1 MALTISYR
9 TLRCIIA
16 AENKICQ
23 KSVYKKN
30 INNGDKRKAA
40 DNNKNKGAD
49 YVGYLGL
56 SFLANRLFRN
66 NYMLVI
72 ACSCIALIFAWE

>member
-23 KSVYKKN
+23 KSVDKRN

-40 DNNKNKGAD
+40 DDNKNLGAD
-49 YVGYLGL
+49 YVGYLGP
-56 SFLANRLFRN
+56 SFLANIRLFRN
-66 NYMLVI
+66 SYMLVI
-72 ACSCIALIFAWE
+72 ACSCIALIFA